1 MEDDSIQEK
10 EIKNGKL
17 GTYIVDYIFIPH
29 TIKPNIIECQDT
41 LQKVKKG
48 WAGRRWGQFDSF

>member
-17 GTYIVDYIFIPH
+17 GTYILDYIFIPH
-29 TIKPNIIECQDT
+29 TIKPNFIECQDT
-41 LQKVKKG
+41 LQNVKKG
-48 WAGRRWGQFDSF
+48 RALRRWGQFDSF